1 MIWNWS
7 QLKGM
12 TSNMGDKAILEARA
26 RRLSPY
32 KKKSIVIIGNYGF
45 GNLGDEAMLTGIL
58 DRLRKDISNAEFT
71 VFSYDPEETKK
82 VYNVSACYLMSFRVL
97 LELIKADV
105 VIIGSGSLLNTPVG
119 YLKNRMCRYVIISAL
134 LAELFRKKVVFYAI
148 GIETFDFITRIML
161 PIIMKWAD
169 KISVRTPHS
178 KSILK
183 ALGVRRNIHVT
194 PDPSL
199 ELDPIKDEK
208 AQKLLREEG
217 VNLDKFLVGLNL
229 RYIGDKQ
236 TDKRLMGVITQF
248 VDWLVEA
255 YDAEIV
261 FIPMCKNKYRRL
273 EFDPFFAEEVY
284 KLVKYKE
291 RMKILKK
298 QYTPQET
305 MGIIGQMNLLIGT
318 RLHSQIFAYKL
329 GIPLIGIVYSGKNT
343 AFLEMIGQRDGI
355 EFSEVSFEKL
365 REIMKKKI
373 KN

>member
-1 MIWNWS
+1 M
-7 QLKGM
+7 
-12 TSNMGDKAILEARA
+12 

-32 KKKSIVIIGNYGF
+32 KKESVVIIGNYGF
-45 GNLGDEAMLTGIL
+45 GNLGDEAMLTGL
-58 DRLRKDISNAEFT
+58 LNRLRKDMSNADFT

-97 LELIKADV
+97 LELMKADV
-105 VIIGSGSLLNTPVG
+105 VIIGSGSLLNTRFG
-119 YLKNRMCRYVIISAL
+119 YLKNRMSRYVIISAL
-134 LAELFRKKVVFYAI
+134 VAELFKKKVVFYAI
-148 GIETFDFITRIML
+148 GIETFDPITRIVL

-178 KSILK
+178 KSVLK
-183 ALGVRRNIHVT
+183 ALGVRKNIHVT

-208 AQKLLREEG
+208 AQRILREEG

-229 RYIGDKQ
+229 RYIGHKH
-236 TDKRLMGVITQF
+236 TDKRLMRVITRF
-248 VDWLVEA
+248 VDWLVGA

-261 FIPMCKNKYRRL
+261 FIPLSRDKHRHL

-298 QYTPQET
+298 HYTPQET
-305 MGIIGQMNLLIGT
+305 MGIIGQMSLLIGT

-365 REIMKKKI
+365 REMVEKKI
-373 KN
+373 KNS